1 VSSGIEPPY
10 DYGYPR
16 PVNTPDGVVQEFIAD
31 YGYKHLGVRGR
42 TTEDLT
48 VDEHLAML
56 VTAQK
61 WMDSSVSKTVNVG
74 SLVTFPQ
81 FKDIYRKA
89 YHGGAKSCSTFRKDG
104 KRWALLNPG
113 TACEVDPESGKKE
126 CE

>member
-1 VSSGIEPPY
+1 
-10 DYGYPR
+10 
-16 PVNTPDGVVQEFIAD
+16 
-31 YGYKHLGVRGR
+31 VRGR

-56 VTAQK
+56 VAAQK

-113 TACEVDPESGKKE
+113 TACEVDPESGKQE